1 MDEIK
6 MKLTLKL
13 NNLSVKGLSNKI
25 IDFLSFEKVQK
36 NQVNSRWL
44 KKPVLQTKKNTNILC
59 IYHSGSEE
67 SSYHKN

>member
-25 IDFLSFEKVQK
+25 IDSLSFEKVQK

-44 KKPVLQTKKNTNILC
+44 KKPVLQTK
-59 IYHSGSEE
+59 
-67 SSYHKN
+67 